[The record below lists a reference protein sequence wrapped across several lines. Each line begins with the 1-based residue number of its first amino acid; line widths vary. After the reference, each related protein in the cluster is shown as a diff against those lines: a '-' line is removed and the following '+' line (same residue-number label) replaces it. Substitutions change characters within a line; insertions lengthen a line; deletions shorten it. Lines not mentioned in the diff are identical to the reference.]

1 MILSKT
7 RLNVSDNSGGVV
19 AECIRV
25 LGKSTVATVGSIVVV
40 AVKKTKWR
48 RKTKVKTHGVYYGL
62 VLRSKKG
69 LHRFYGMKLFFEEN
83 SVVLLDRKLNPFFNR
98 IFGPVPYE
106 LRKTKFV
113 KLLLMGSN
121 VI

>member
-1 MILSKT
+1 MIRTKT
-7 RLNVSDNSGGVV
+7 SMNVGDNSGGVV

-25 LGKSTVATVGSIVVV
+25 LGKSDLASVGSVIVVT
-40 AVKKTKWR
+40 VKRTKWKK
-48 RKTKVKTHGVYYGL
+48 KTKVKNHGVYYGL
-62 VLRSKKG
+62 VIRSKNG
-69 LHRFYGMKLFFEEN
+69 IHRFNGVRLRFKEN
-83 SVVLLDRKLNPFFNR
+83 SIVLLDKKLNPLFNR